1 MSSSVADTRPQDR
14 ATAYHQEVL
23 YHLVAAAEAVRLRPT
38 SRDVHELYDTL
49 APLLY
54 RGTVH
59 DPLAGERSRRTHLN
73 ALVDAGRLAF
83 TEAGPEYV
91 WRVADRDP

>member
-1 MSSSVADTRPQDR
+1 MSASVPDTRPQDR
-14 ATAYHQEVL
+14 ATAYHREVL

-38 SRDVHELYDTL
+38 SREIHDLYATL

-54 RGTVH
+54 RGTIH
-59 DPLAGERSRRTHLN
+59 DPLEGERSRRTHLN
-73 ALVDAGRLAF
+73 ALVEAGRLAH
-83 TEAGPEYV
+83 TEAGPAYV